1 MSARD
6 DRPPATRRNRGWFRR
21 GHDPR
26 RHELTYEERRRGY
39 ETTYE
44 RYSDIYGD
52 APWLLWRV
60 IRAGN
65 RRFRQAQEAR
75 RTEGHP

>member
-26 RHELTYEERRRGY
+26 RHEL
-39 ETTYE
+39 TYE